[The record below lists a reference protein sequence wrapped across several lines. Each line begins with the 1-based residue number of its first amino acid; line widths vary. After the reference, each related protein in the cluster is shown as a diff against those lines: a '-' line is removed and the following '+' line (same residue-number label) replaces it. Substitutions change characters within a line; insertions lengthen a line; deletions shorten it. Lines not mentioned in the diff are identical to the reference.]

1 MKSILR
7 IAVFTLA
14 VFAVG
19 LVWLKIRPTKPA
31 APVPVSEKVSEVAPI
46 SEFKSPDTS
55 VPSTPS
61 TALAQSPAT
70 EPVPKPAEPETAV
83 RTWTSKD
90 GRQIQAEY
98 ISATTTAV
106 TIKRSDGG
114 VFTIPFTNLSATDV
128 VWIEQQP
135 KSTQPPTPP
144 SPTTTPAPLVAPR
157 PQITQKQIDQIVNGF
172 PAAPALNG
180 YEVTNDLK
188 QLHLKYLGMVKFIR
202 PNTVTSN
209 LQMIRSKIDDD
220 IKRLSPIAGTASGD
234 WTGKRNSS
242 QSAAAEN
249 TILSARRSLTWL
261 QGPLTT
267 HLQAYENLAATE

>member
-19 LVWLKIRPTKPA
+19 ILWLKIRPAKPA
-31 APVPVSEKVSEVAPI
+31 APIPVSEQVSGVAPVSEVKI
-46 SEFKSPDTS
+46 SDASA
-55 VPSTPS
+55 PS
-61 TALAQSPAT
+61 TALVPPPPVP
-70 EPVPKPAEPETAV
+70 EPVAPETAV
-83 RTWTSKD
+83 RAWTSKD

-106 TIKRSDGG
+106 TIKRSDGI
-114 VFTIPFTNLSATDV
+114 VFTIPFTNLSGTDV
-128 VWIEQQP
+128 AWIEQQP
-135 KSTQPPTPP
+135 KSTQ
-144 SPTTTPAPLVAPR
+144 SPTLPSAATPAPPVAPR
-157 PQITQKQIDQIVNGF
+157 PQITQKQIDQIVTRF
-172 PAAPALNG
+172 PTAPALNG

-188 QLHLKYLGMVKFIR
+188 ELHLKYLGMVKFIR
-202 PNTVTSN
+202 PNTITPN

-220 IKRLSPIAGTASGD
+220 IKRLNPIAGTASGD

-267 HLQAYENLAATE
+267 HLQAYENIVATE